1 VPQRQYVPT
10 FQFLAGR
17 AYFNTLDPRRPAAI
31 SRAAQGPIKARH
43 LPTISRRI
51 LMIITTTDQVE
62 GRRVIDYLGVVTGEA
77 IIGVNVFRDFFAGIR
92 DIVGGRS
99 GGYQNALKDAREH
112 AMADMRDAAKR
123 LGADA
128 VVGVDLDYE
137 VLGKEN
143 GMLMVSINGT
153 AVRLG

>member
-1 VPQRQYVPT
+1 
-10 FQFLAGR
+10 
-17 AYFNTLDPRRPAAI
+17 
-31 SRAAQGPIKARH
+31 
-43 LPTISRRI
+43 
-51 LMIITTTDQVE
+51 MIITTTDQVE
-62 GRRVIDYLGVVTGEA
+62 GSRVIDYLGVVTGEA

-112 AMADMRDAAKR
+112 AMADMQDSAKR

-128 VVGVDLDYE
+128 VIGIDLDYE

>member
-1 VPQRQYVPT
+1 MSRRFRFRPEAHT
-10 FQFLAGR
+10 LMHLD
-17 AYFNTLDPRRPAAI
+17 TLDPWRFTAI
-31 SRAAQGPIKARH
+31 SRAAQSSIRLA
-43 LPTISRRI
+43 ISGKV

-62 GRRVIDYLGVVTGEA
+62 GRRVIEYLGVVTGEA

-99 GGYQNALKDAREH
+99 AGYQNALRDAREH
-112 AMADMRDAAKR
+112 AMTDMRDAAKR

-128 VVGVDLDYE
+128 VVGIDLDYE